1 MTKTTEFSFLKGWLQ
16 VRQNDANELKSK
28 IMGALGIKTNKGF
41 KDRLNGYVEPKV
53 SEAKAIEEIFA
64 EYGITEPW
72 GTEV

>member
-1 MTKTTEFSFLKGWLQ
+1 MTKTTEFSFRKGWLQ
-16 VRQNDANELKSK
+16 VRHNDADELKSK

-53 SEAKAIEEIFA
+53 SEAKNIEDIFA
-64 EYGITEPW
+64 HYGITEIW